1 MISYRLTRQIA
12 VVLTSVALIFGI
24 APAVKAQNGQFSPCE
39 TQQIINGLSYP
50 NSSQRF
56 FEEGQR
62 KFEKEIDALTQEEF
76 PATESILQIDEDL
89 LQQRQLSPTE
99 KLPTLP
105 QKVKT
110 KG

>member
-24 APAVKAQNGQFSPCE
+24 SPAVKAQKVQLSPSQ
-39 TQQIINGLSYP
+39 TQQVVNALSYP
-50 NSSQRF
+50 TSSQRF

-62 KFEKEIDALTQEEF
+62 KFEKEIDSLSKGKF
-76 PATESILQIDEDL
+76 PPPESILQISDDL
-89 LQQRQLSPTE
+89 LEQGQLSPTE
-99 KLPTLP
+99 KLPILS
-105 QKVKT
+105 QEVKT